1 MTFPKK
7 IKTLLLTLLRRINNL
22 ESKLSCFF
30 TKLICFK
37 LLKKLAKLMI
47 EFIVFSSRVTISG
60 RENINELQNKNL
72 PLIFIFWHRHI
83 LFVIHQFKNTGARPL
98 ISLSSDGD
106 LVAAVAE
113 EFGMKPIRG
122 SSSKGG
128 ARAFL
133 NMVRS
138 VQKENAQVLITA
150 DGPKGPARRIKD
162 GTVQLAL
169 KTRAYVIPISW
180 SGSRVKIL
188 EKSWDRF
195 LVPLPFGRIHF
206 AYGQPLQITTAGDEA
221 GLQQATDMLAENLNQ
236 LEESL

>member
-1 MTFPKK
+1 MSIKK
-7 IKTLLLTLLRRINNL
+7 MNSFFSNALIQLGWVK
-22 ESKLSCFF
+22 SKLSCFF
-30 TKLICFK
+30 TKLIYFK
-37 LLKKLAKLMI
+37 LLKKLAKLLL
-47 EFIVFSSRVTISG
+47 ESIVFSSRVTISG
-60 RENINELQNKNL
+60 RENIAELQNKNL

-98 ISLSSDGD
+98 ISLSSDGE
-106 LVAAVAE
+106 LVTAVAE

-133 NMVRS
+133 QMVRS
-138 VQKENAQVLITA
+138 VQKENAKVLITA
-150 DGPKGPARRIKD
+150 DGPKGPARQIKA
-162 GTVQLAL
+162 GTLQLAS

-180 SGSRVKIL
+180 SGTRVKIL

-195 LVPLPFGRIHF
+195 MIPLPFGRIHF
-206 AYGQPLQITTAGDEA
+206 AYGQPLQINVTRNPADLQKAG
-221 GLQQATDMLAENLNQ
+221 DMLAEKLNQ

>member
-1 MTFPKK
+1 MKP
-7 IKTLLLTLLRRINNL
+7 
-22 ESKLSCFF
+22 SCS
-30 TKLICFK
+30 
-37 LLKKLAKLMI
+37 AAG
-47 EFIVFSSRVTISG
+47 SRFQG
-60 RENINELQNKNL
+60 RENIADLQKKNL

-98 ISLSSDGD
+98 ISLSSDGE

-138 VQKENAQVLITA
+138 VQEENAQVLITA

-162 GTVQLAL
+162 GTVQLAV
-169 KTRAYVIPISW
+169 KTGAYVIPISW
-180 SGSRVKIL
+180 SGSRVKVL

-195 LVPLPFGRIHF
+195 LIPLPFGRIHF
-206 AYGQPLQITTAGDEA
+206 AYGQPLRSSTP
-221 GLQQATDMLAENLNQ
+221 ATRPACSRPRTCWLKSSTSSKNRCKNYDTMPERLIPIPFSWQEKG
-236 LEESL
+236 

>member
-1 MTFPKK
+1 MAFLNK
-7 IKTLLLTLLRRINNL
+7 IKTY
-22 ESKLSCFF
+22 
-30 TKLICFK
+30 

-47 EFIVFSSRVTISG
+47 ETIVCSSRVTISG
-60 RENINELQNKNL
+60 REHVDELLDKNL

-83 LFVIHQFKNTGARPL
+83 LFVIHQFKDIGARPL
-98 ISLSSDGD
+98 ISLSSDGE

-138 VQKENAQVLITA
+138 VQKENARVLITA
-150 DGPKGPARRIKD
+150 DGPKGPARRIKA
-162 GTVQLAL
+162 GTVQLAA
-169 KTRAYVIPISW
+169 KTNAFVIPISW

-188 EKSWDRF
+188 ERSWDRF

-206 AYGQPLQITTAGDEA
+206 AYGQPLKITTGGDEA
-221 GLQQATDMLAENLNQ
+221 SLQQAADMLAEKLDQ

>member
-1 MTFPKK
+1 MTFPGK
-7 IKTLLLTLLRRINNL
+7 IKTLLVK
-22 ESKLSCFF
+22 KLSWL
-30 TKLICFK
+30 LIE
-37 LLKKLAKLMI
+37 A
-47 EFIVFSSRVTISG
+47 IVFSSRVTVSG
-60 RENINELQNKNL
+60 REHIADLQGKNL

-83 LFVIHQFKNTGARPL
+83 LFVIHQFKNSGARPL
-98 ISLSSDGD
+98 ISLSSDGA

-113 EFGMKPIRG
+113 EFGMEPIRG

-133 NMVRS
+133 TMVRS
-138 VQKENAQVLITA
+138 VQKENARVLITA
-150 DGPKGPARRIKD
+150 DGPKGPARQIKA

-180 SGSRVKIL
+180 RGSRVKIL

-206 AYGQPLQITTAGDEA
+206 AYGQPLQITGTGDA
-221 GLQQATDMLAENLNQ
+221 ISLQQNADMLAEKLNR